1 MNPIVNPT
9 AWKTDN
15 YKFVEKAFHYTY
27 ADRMNKLSPIL
38 GERTINSIDMQL
50 TGSGGYGELQ
60 PYDGNN
66 LNIVEKHRGF
76 NTILTPQEFS
86 SSVVLG
92 RKQILIDK
100 TGECRRIGAV
110 LGNAAAMTV
119 YLHVLRTLG
128 GAFDESKIGG
138 DGVCWASAAHP
149 VASKGSE
156 GRTFIPD
163 EEAGTFS
170 NLLHSALSVSAITEA
185 QSKANRFVTPDGF
198 PFLCEMDTLLVSPEL
213 EATAKK
219 ICGEDARLDPESASH
234 GANPV
239 YGLKYIVIGGGN
251 DGFTGKQWAICDRR
265 LMKELFVI
273 AYNSRPEV
281 MEGELDNPL
290 KQMFTAYADFA
301 VGWGDARQIIF
312 SNPN

>member
-1 MNPIVNPT
+1 MNTTVNSS

-15 YKFVEKAFHYTY
+15 YKFVEKAFNYTY

-38 GERTINSIDMQL
+38 GERTIKSIDLQL

-76 NTILTPQEFS
+76 NTILTPQEHS

-92 RKQILIDK
+92 RKQVLIDK
-100 TGECRRIGAV
+100 SGECRRTGTV

-128 GAFDESKIGG
+128 GAFNESKLGG
-138 DGVCWASAAHP
+138 DGKPWACDAHP

-156 GRTFIPD
+156 GRTFVAD

-170 NLLHSALSVSAITEA
+170 NLLTTALSVSAITGA
-185 QSKANRFVTPDGF
+185 QSKANRFVTPDGL

-219 ICGEDARLDPESASH
+219 ICGEDARLDPEGASH

-273 AYNSRPEV
+273 AYNTRPEV

-312 SNPN
+312 SNPA